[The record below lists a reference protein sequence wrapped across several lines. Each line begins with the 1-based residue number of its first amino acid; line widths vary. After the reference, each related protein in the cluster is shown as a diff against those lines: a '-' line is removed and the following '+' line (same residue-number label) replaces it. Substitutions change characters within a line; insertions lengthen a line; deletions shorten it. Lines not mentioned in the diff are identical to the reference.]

1 MSLKLACLRRGALL
15 DNKELRRDFVDALW
29 RSSLARVK
37 ELRLRRKRKYA
48 DRVEDN
54 KLQIEMLIGGQQTT
68 FNISR
73 VSANAFMAK
82 PACELVV
89 SNQQLS
95 PSDKVETACSMVR
108 EAIKNNRRIFEQICA
123 ENVELFKRTMDGCLE
138 VHKNEL
144 FDFRAK
150 DEQVLKDSRAH
161 FNQELKREVDQS
173 SRLQSY
179 FFHKFSE
186 LEQVHLA
193 VRRIASFLDPLI
205 DHGTVNQL
213 LQTFNNQH
221 YRLNKLEQQ
230 FQPTSERPQTS
241 TSSRQKTKVPVQ
253 DTGEGSSSEH
263 QKVAETTQGK
273 LLLPRKP

>member
-1 MSLKLACLRRGALL
+1 
-15 DNKELRRDFVDALW
+15 
-29 RSSLARVK
+29 
-37 ELRLRRKRKYA
+37 
-48 DRVEDN
+48 
-54 KLQIEMLIGGQQTT
+54 
-68 FNISR
+68 
-73 VSANAFMAK
+73 
-82 PACELVV
+82 
-89 SNQQLS
+89 
-95 PSDKVETACSMVR
+95 MVR

-150 DEQVLKDSRAH
+150 AEQVLKDSRAH

-193 VRRIASFLDPLI
+193 VRSVEVPVTDTTQVEINQAQLMQMQSILQENRELLGSVDRL
-205 DHGTVNQL
+205 HGIVNQL

-253 DTGEGSSSEH
+253 DTGEGSSRYASFQALANKLFLDSEH